1 MGSTLREVGTTE
13 GLSVKVHG
21 LGYSRIYDNPAALPR
36 EPSRGNADVR
46 AHEYR
51 SSRCP
56 RSSAL
61 TSEPAGDHAVN
72 FGHRQ
77 MVPPASPTGGGAA
90 WLDTSMQPGL
100 TESPTISKTSTLY
113 HYTTAAGLL
122 GILCSSTLWATDV
135 RFLNDAQEAIYAHE
149 LIEDTVR
156 GMKNPVL
163 DPAHF
168 AYHLG
173 EQFVKRFAQ
182 YQGYVIDA
190 LNSAEFG
197 VYVACFCESG
207 DLLSQWRGYGTDNGY
222 AIELKTDALTT
233 ALDRFN
239 TYPPAKG
246 LAQVRYG
253 SDAAADVVSQAVEG
267 VGDFNL
273 NHPGVKAAYKALHLA
288 ALLTTI
294 KHPGFR
300 EENEWRLFAAYEQF
314 QQGPMDNRIP
324 HEPTRFRSTPMAIVP
339 YIEVQLPSDAIVTV
353 RVGPGNFTDVREA
366 GVRRLLKSLGSNAT
380 VLRSDVPLRA

>member
-1 MGSTLREVGTTE
+1 
-13 GLSVKVHG
+13 
-21 LGYSRIYDNPAALPR
+21 
-36 EPSRGNADVR
+36 
-46 AHEYR
+46 
-51 SSRCP
+51 
-56 RSSAL
+56 
-61 TSEPAGDHAVN
+61 
-72 FGHRQ
+72 
-77 MVPPASPTGGGAA
+77 
-90 WLDTSMQPGL
+90 MQPGL
-100 TESPTISKTSTLY
+100 TESPTMSKITTLF

-122 GILCSSTLWATDV
+122 GILRSSTLWATDL
-135 RFLNDAQEAIYAHE
+135 RFLNDAQEAIYAQE
-149 LIEDTVR
+149 LVADAVR

-168 AYHLG
+168 AYEMG
-173 EQFVKRFAQ
+173 EGAVETFAR
-182 YQGYVIDA
+182 YQGYVLDA

-197 VYVACFCESG
+197 VYVACFCQSG
-207 DLLSQWRGYGTDNGY
+207 DLLSQWRGYGTDHGY

-233 ALDRFN
+233 ALGGFS

-253 SDAAADVVSQAVEG
+253 SDAAADVVSRAVEG

-273 NHPGVKAAYKALHLA
+273 NHPGVKAEYKALHLA
-288 ALLTTI
+288 ALLATI

-300 EENEWRLFAAYEQF
+300 EEKEWRLFAAFERY
-314 QQGPMDNRIP
+314 QQGPMVDP
-324 HEPTRFRSTPMAIVP
+324 VSHEPTRFRSTPMAIVP

-353 RVGPGNFTDVREA
+353 RVGPGNSTDVREA